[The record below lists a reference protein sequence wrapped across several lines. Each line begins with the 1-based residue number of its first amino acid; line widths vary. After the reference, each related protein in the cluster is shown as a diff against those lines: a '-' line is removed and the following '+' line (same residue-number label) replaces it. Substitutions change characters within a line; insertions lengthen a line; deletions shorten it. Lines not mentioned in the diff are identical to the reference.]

1 MRVLVI
7 GQGLAGT
14 LFSHAA
20 LEKGWDC
27 HVIDAGYASASA
39 VAAGMFNPMSF
50 RRVVEVWDAERHLS
64 SMKAT
69 YSALSDQ
76 LGEQLIHFLPI
87 HKRLSNS
94 DYAALWNRQATT
106 LKWIEPVTYQQGT
119 ANEGIVHGGG
129 WVNLPRLLHLWR
141 AQLSLQNR
149 FERRALSHRDIDNLN
164 NGAWDA
170 FVDCRGM
177 HLRNAPETP
186 RMDLRGNRGEILT
199 LASQDA
205 PALPSSYI
213 LNFGKW
219 TLPIGPNQWRLGASY
234 EWKRQDIEPNPET
247 ADFLLHALKNAV
259 PHSASLRVQSHEV
272 GVRPVSKD
280 RRPMVGPCPER
291 PKWHIFNGLGTRGVL
306 IGPKWANLLVDIV
319 IGDAQTP
326 DIVNPKRL
334 VFPV

>member
-76 LGEQLIHFLPI
+76 LGEQLIHFMPI

-149 FERRALSHRDIDNLN
+149 FERRALSPRDIDNLN

-247 ADFLLHALKNAV
+247 ADFLLHALKKCRAPIQQASESN
-259 PHSASLRVQSHEV
+259 PTRSAFGPFPKTGAPWWDRVQ
-272 GVRPVSKD
+272 KD
-280 RRPMVGPCPER
+280 PSGTSSMA
-291 PKWHIFNGLGTRGVL
+291 LGTRGVL

-319 IGDAQTP
+319 IGDAQNT
-326 DIVNPKRL
+326 
-334 VFPV
+334 